1 MDDLEN
7 GVEKSAPSLAACDW
21 QGCKDRGVYTR
32 CYFNH
37 LFVLCPRYIAHKNY
51 LKEVREMKIIKNKT
65 PISCNNEECV
75 VRGEFYWCYRN
86 QEKECGI
93 YRKFKNEDSDK

>member
-37 LFVLCPRYIAHKNY
+37 LFVLCQDIS
-51 LKEVREMKIIKNKT
+51 LIKII
-65 PISCNNEECV
+65 
-75 VRGEFYWCYRN
+75 
-86 QEKECGI
+86 
-93 YRKFKNEDSDK
+93 